1 MYQYTVTPTS
11 IHDGDTFRGDVDLGF
26 YIWMHDLDFRLNR
39 INTPEV
45 TGVQKPLGE
54 VSRDRLVAL
63 MPLHVP
69 ITVKV
74 SKPDKYGRWLADIY
88 LATGQCVN
96 DMLVSENLAKY
107 YTGEGP
113 KPI

>member
-1 MYQYTVTPTS
+1 MYQYQVTPVT
-11 IHDGDTFRGDVDLGF
+11 IHDGDTFRGDIDLGF
-26 YIWMHDLDFRLNR
+26 YIWLHAIDFRLNR
-39 INTPEV
+39 INTPEI
-45 TGVQKPLGE
+45 TGVQKPRGML
-54 VSRDRLVAL
+54 SRDRLMTL

-74 SKPDKYGRWLADIY
+74 DKPDKYGRWLADIY

-96 DMLVSENLAKY
+96 DMLVAEDLAKY

-113 KPI
+113 KPV